1 MGSSDEKINIQEEI
15 FLHPKRSAKKGC
27 CEHKDRGD
35 LQTKKKTFTKS
46 QLCQTLI
53 LDV

>member
-15 FLHPKRSAKKGC
+15 FLHPRRTARKGC

-35 LQTKKKTFTKS
+35 LQTKKETFTKS